1 MHQLGHGRG
10 IKTETLLRDHGD
22 ETGARLEIGIV
33 ELAVALVL
41 FEVLGVG
48 GREEGALVMVEPPGN
63 FGRTGVF
70 EIDDGVFVAVE
81 LILIEQSTGA
91 VDEAGEDEIGVAPNA
106 LAVKAGKQ
114 RRGRG
119 SVKAFV
125 VIENSYSQEIPQSPT
140 NSRRPENHAAAW
152 DRDAGK
158 SY

>member
-1 MHQLGHGRG
+1 
-10 IKTETLLRDHGD
+10 
-22 ETGARLEIGIV
+22 
-33 ELAVALVL
+33 
-41 FEVLGVG
+41 
-48 GREEGALVMVEPPGN
+48 
-63 FGRTGVF
+63 
-70 EIDDGVFVAVE
+70 
-81 LILIEQSTGA
+81 